1 MVRHPMRR
9 RRLAIAAFTFSGK
22 TGERPSSRLLIAM
35 LVMVAL
41 MPMAAPAG
49 AGVCERYMAAAA
61 VRHRVPLGFLYAIG
75 LTETGRRNTLSP
87 WALNIHGKA
96 VFARSRKEAY
106 AIFRA
111 ARARGRRLIDM
122 GCMQINW
129 HYHGRNFPSAWE
141 MLDPARNV
149 DYAARFLRR
158 LYEREGSWTM
168 AAARYHAGPNNDP
181 AQKRY
186 VCTVIRNLVATGF
199 GRWTPGARRFCA
211 PDR

>member
-1 MVRHPMRR
+1 MI
-9 RRLAIAAFTFSGK
+9 RLPKDRLPPATAASTYEHESEAK
-22 TGERPSSRLLIAM
+22 PSTGRL
-35 LVMVAL
+35 VAGL
-41 MPMAAPAG
+41 AMAALLFVTTPAA

-61 VRHRVPLGFLYAIG
+61 ARHKVPLGFLYAIG
-75 LTETGRRNTLSP
+75 LTETGRRNSLSP

-96 VFARSRKEAY
+96 VFARSRREAY
-106 AIFRA
+106 AVFRA
-111 ARARGRRLIDM
+111 ARARGKRLIDM

-129 HYHGRNFPSAWE
+129 HYHGRKFPSAWD

-199 GRWTPGARRFCA
+199 GRWTPGARQFCK
-211 PDR
+211 D